1 MPVSFKE
8 YVQMKAALGAG
19 EIDEAT
25 MLDRFKSG
33 VKAVVKTVGRKDDEG
48 DEGDVKNLKGK
59 PVIKRDAEF
68 EKRKAEFEAR
78 RAKRPVGTIGTH
90 IGSARSNA
98 HDRTGEVFGFG
109 KKVNSSQELDLNGE
123 HLSEAKQEFEVGYI
137 RADNNSR
144 GRTRISAS
152 NAKAARARFMKLH
165 IGMRVVWV
173 KPAPATPA
181 PETDDLDLEMDDAEL
196 DTPIESARKGRR

>member
-8 YVQMKAALGAG
+8 YFQLQVALHAG

-25 MLDRFKSG
+25 IVDRFKAGAKKVMNKVSEKPDEDDSG
-33 VKAVVKTVGRKDDEG
+33 DK
-48 DEGDVKNLKGK
+48 K
-59 PVIKRDAEF
+59 PVKRESSFDKKRAEW
-68 EKRKAEFEAR
+68 EAR
-78 RAKRPVGTIGTH
+78 KAKRPNAPKGTESTF
-90 IGSARSNA
+90 RSSERANA

-109 KKVNSSQELDLNGE
+109 KVNSSQELDLDGE
-123 HLSEAKQEFEVGYI
+123 QLSEAKQEFEVGYI

-181 PETDDLDLEMDDAEL
+181 QEPDDLDIEMDDAEL
-196 DTPIESARKGRR
+196 DAQIESPRKGRR

>member
-8 YVQMKAALGAG
+8 YFQMQVALDAG

-25 MLDRFKSG
+25 IVDRFKAG
-33 VKAVVKTVGRKDDEG
+33 AKKVMNKVT
-48 DEGDVKNLKGK
+48 GK
-59 PVIKRDAEF
+59 PDEDDSDDNKKPVKRETSFDKKRAEW
-68 EKRKAEFEAR
+68 EAR
-78 RAKRPVGTIGTH
+78 RAKRPNAPKGTESTFGT
-90 IGSARSNA
+90 SERAKA

-109 KKVNSSQELDLNGE
+109 KVNSSQELDLDGE
-123 HLSEAKQEFEVGYI
+123 QLSEAKQEFEVGYV

-173 KPAPATPA
+173 KPAPAAPA
-181 PETDDLDLEMDDAEL
+181 QEHDDLDIEMDDAEL
-196 DTPIESARKGRR
+196 DTPIESPRKGRR